1 MEKFDGTS
9 VLFAEICTE
18 NNRKVITLAAKR
30 DYYEVLGVS
39 RTADEATIKKAY
51 RKLAKK
57 YHPDSNAGNP
67 DAEQKFKEVTESYN
81 ILGDPK
87 KRKLYDQF
95 GHAAFDGT
103 GAAQG
108 GSQGAG
114 QGGFG
119 GFGGFSGQGNGTWRT
134 GTDGN
139 FREYHFEGGNGN
151 MDDIF
156 GDLFGGMFG
165 GKKGSRRRTSG
176 SGFSQGFGSGASGGN
191 GFNGQGFSGA
201 SYGSNGF
208 YSQGF
213 DGNFGGSYNGFD
225 GYYDASQNK
234 GADLSAEVSV
244 SFDEAALGCDKV
256 IHLRKQDGTSQS
268 LQVHIPAGIDTGK
281 SIRLKGKGMPAGG
294 SGEAG
299 DLLLKVTV
307 REKPG
312 FERKGMDL
320 YTTVSV
326 PFATAVL
333 GGEARVT
340 TLTGQVVCKIKAGT
354 QSGSKIR
361 LKGKGIVSM
370 KNPSE
375 HGDQYVTVQV
385 EVPKDLSPEAIK
397 KLKEFDALVK
407 KTSESGQGAA

>member
-1 MEKFDGTS
+1 
-9 VLFAEICTE
+9 
-18 NNRKVITLAAKR
+18 
-30 DYYEVLGVS
+30 
-39 RTADEATIKKAY
+39 
-51 RKLAKK
+51 
-57 YHPDSNAGNP
+57 
-67 DAEQKFKEVTESYN
+67 
-81 ILGDPK
+81 
-87 KRKLYDQF
+87 
-95 GHAAFDGT
+95 
-103 GAAQG
+103 
-108 GSQGAG
+108 
-114 QGGFG
+114 
-119 GFGGFSGQGNGTWRT
+119 
-134 GTDGN
+134 
-139 FREYHFEGGNGN
+139 

-165 GKKGSRRRTSG
+165 GKKGSRRSTSG
-176 SGFSQGFGSGASGGN
+176 SGFSQGFGSGASSGN
-191 GFNGQGFSGA
+191 GFNGQGFGGA

-256 IHLRKQDGTSQS
+256 IHL
-268 LQVHIPAGIDTGK
+268 HIPAGIDTGK

-294 SGEAG
+294 GGEAG

-312 FERKGMDL
+312 FERRGMDV
-320 YTTVSV
+320 YTTVNV
-326 PFATAVL
+326 PFTTAVL
-333 GGEARVT
+333 GGEARVQ

-397 KLKEFDALVK
+397 KLREFDALVK